1 MKTLFNYISEKLTIN
16 KNAESSI
23 FDSLMKA
30 VMYAKRK
37 HNQTDL
43 KYFIYKTKDSLYGVE
58 ENIDDKKVGDTV
70 NTDATVVELVPKK

>member
-1 MKTLFNYISEKLTIN
+1 MKTLFNYINEKLTIN
-16 KNAESSI
+16 KNAEVSI
-23 FDSLMKA
+23 FDGLLKA

-43 KYFIYKTKDSLYGVE
+43 KYLIYKTKASLYGVE